1 VDVFIKIETRP
12 SFILGRKWYV
22 AGGLCREASSMTG
35 CTQWINS
42 RIASMHIVK
51 RDGGDAAPVSNPGK
65 LVEVGSDCLL

>member
-1 VDVFIKIETRP
+1 
-12 SFILGRKWYV
+12 
-22 AGGLCREASSMTG
+22 MTG

-51 RDGGDAAPVSNPGK
+51 HGGDAAPVSNPGK